1 MLRTHTCGQLNSQD
15 IDSEVTLCGWVASR
29 RDHGKIIFIDIRDRY
44 GMTQVVFAPSRE
56 NNQVYERAKELG
68 SEYVILVR
76 GKVNR
81 RPKNSENPK
90 LSTGEIEVLAE
101 ELDILN
107 ASCGLPFEIKE
118 EINVSSDIRFKYRYL
133 DLRRKKT
140 TSNLLLRHNLYSATR
155 TFLDKHG
162 FVEVETPVLTR
173 STPEGAR
180 DFLVPSRLLP
190 GQFYALPQSPQLFK
204 QILMIS
210 GLDRYYQIARCF
222 RDEDL
227 RAGRQPEFTQ
237 VDLEMT
243 FVQEEDIFKLVE
255 QLMQYIFKQALNLDI
270 EVPFPRLKHKEA
282 MQRYQT
288 DKPDLRSPDEKKGEF
303 AFVWVT
309 GFPLFKFDQAEN
321 RWVSEHH
328 PFTAPEDADIE
339 LSDDSW
345 QSKQALAY
353 DLVLNGVEIASGS
366 IRIHQAQLQEKIFK
380 IIGIGQEEAAARF
393 GFLIEALKYG
403 APPHGGIALGIDR
416 FLSLLADEETIR
428 EMIAFPKTQSG
439 LCLLTDAPSSVNKAQ
454 LDELGL
460 ELKKKFKK
468 A

>member
-1 MLRTHTCGQLNSQD
+1 
-15 IDSEVTLCGWVASR
+15 
-29 RDHGKIIFIDIRDRY
+29 
-44 GMTQVVFAPSRE
+44 
-56 NNQVYERAKELG
+56 
-68 SEYVILVR
+68 
-76 GKVNR
+76 
-81 RPKNSENPK
+81 
-90 LSTGEIEVLAE
+90 
-101 ELDILN
+101 
-107 ASCGLPFEIKE
+107 
-118 EINVSSDIRFKYRYL
+118 
-133 DLRRKKT
+133 
-140 TSNLLLRHNLYSATR
+140 LRHSLYSASR
-155 TFLDKHG
+155 FFLNKQG
-162 FVEVETPVLTR
+162 FIEVETPILTR

-204 QILMIS
+204 QILMVS

-237 VDLEMT
+237 VDLEMS
-243 FVQEEDIFKLVE
+243 FVEEEDIFKLVE
-255 QLMQYIFKQALNLDI
+255 QLIQYIFKQALNLDI
-270 EVPFPRLKHKEA
+270 EIPFPRLKHKEA

-288 DKPDLRSPDEKKGEF
+288 DKPDLRSPDRKEQF

-309 GFPLFKFDQAEN
+309 RFPLFKYDQNEK

-328 PFTAPEDADIE
+328 PFTAPEGADIE

-345 QSKQALAY
+345 QSKEALAY
-353 DLVLNGVEIASGS
+353 DLVLNGVEVASGS
-366 IRIHQAQLQEKIFK
+366 IRIHQAQLQEKVFK
-380 IIGIGQEEAAARF
+380 IIGIGQQEAAARF

-439 LCLLTDAPSSVNKAQ
+439 LCLLTDAPSSVSKIQ
-454 LDELGL
+454 LDELNL
-460 ELKKKFKK
+460 EIKKDK
-468 A
+468 